1 MSLQTLLVQQRP
13 PARSDVSDSSVGESS
28 PPDATAL
35 RRGSLP
41 LWIIAALGAVI
52 FHLAGIAIAA
62 NYLKPEAPDD
72 ALGAP
77 AMEVGIEYAA
87 PHVEETDLPPGPPA
101 EDSAASPAIAAQQEN
116 QKQSALPKD
125 DPVES
130 DDPDRVV
137 APDSSN
143 KPKEEKPVV
152 KTVDAAASVEAQASE
167 AAAPPVSEKTPPAE
181 HSTAPVQGTGQSD
194 QHAKV
199 TWEKELA
206 LHIDRHKRYPP
217 NGRRRNVEVMV
228 SFTIDR
234 LGHVLSAT
242 VVGGTGDPAFNSAAV
257 SMVQRSD
264 PVPAPPPAVADEGLT
279 FTLPVIFH
287 AKGGG

>member
-1 MSLQTLLVQQRP
+1 MTLQTLLVQRHP
-13 PARSDVSDSSVGESS
+13 PARSDVSDDHVGDSA
-28 PPDATAL
+28 PPDASAVK
-35 RRGSLP
+35 RSSLP
-41 LWIIAALGAVI
+41 LWVVAALGAI
-52 FHLAGIAIAA
+52 LFHVAGIAIAA
-62 NYLKPEAPDD
+62 NYFKPEEPDD

-87 PHVEETDLPPGPPA
+87 PHVEQTDLPPGPEA
-101 EDSAASPAIAAQQEN
+101 EDSAASPALTAQQQN

-137 APDSSN
+137 SPDSSN
-143 KPKEEKPVV
+143 KPKEDKPVV
-152 KTVDAAASVEAQASE
+152 KTVDAAASMEAVASE
-167 AAAPPVSEKTPPAE
+167 AAAPPVSEKTPPSE
-181 HSTAPVQGTGQSD
+181 HSTAPVQGTGESD
-194 QHAKV
+194 TRAKV

-217 NGRRRNVEVMV
+217 NGRRRNVEVLV

-242 VVGGTGDPAFNSAAV
+242 VVGGSGDPSFNSAAI

-264 PVPAPPPAVADEGLT
+264 PVPPPPPAVADEGLT

-287 AKGGG
+287 AKGG